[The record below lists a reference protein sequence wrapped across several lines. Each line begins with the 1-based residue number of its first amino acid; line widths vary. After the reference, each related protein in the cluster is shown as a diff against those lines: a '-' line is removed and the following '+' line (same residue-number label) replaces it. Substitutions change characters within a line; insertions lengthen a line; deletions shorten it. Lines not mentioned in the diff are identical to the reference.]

1 MKERKKKREEE
12 EEEKLLTTRGVEEQW
27 MKEEAR
33 ETVVG
38 KAAIRFLLDS
48 TLVPS
53 MLYLSALSLVSSF
66 PLFDY
71 VFDVLLLRF

>member
-1 MKERKKKREEE
+1 
-12 EEEKLLTTRGVEEQW
+12 

>member
-27 MKEEAR
+27 MKEETR

-38 KAAIRFLLDS
+38 AAIRFLLDS